1 MQEPY
6 QFTVDANVM
15 SEYTNNS
22 YALWF
27 KVEKFEHASLG
38 TLLMTKVNRNYGGT
52 WTESVWGEMWTAIR
66 PAGYAKGNNLRRDNA
81 ENEISVCFDGPP
93 AGTPSYEHNNDVDG
107 LSDGY
112 SLQPNTWYH
121 ICVVKNGRNEKVYLN
136 GKLIIDCQAR
146 GSGPKNWRGAKFYVG
161 GSMTNLASFTGW
173 VDEVQIWSKSLTQ
186 AEVLEAMKGY
196 RFAPDGLEG
205 YFKFEQTRTDA
216 EGKIYFPN
224 MGKGVDRVAGGYM
237 TIGKSENNVTTDH
250 KQNQLTTTTGV
261 PSLTGVF
268 PIKYESS
275 KWMVEGA
282 RVQNANAS
290 EAEAVFPE
298 SGEYPITVT
307 ASNSWGSVSKT
318 ITEYIV
324 VNPTAIKDVN
334 ADNENGYVIYPH
346 EFENKADVLF
356 AEEGTFVVSVYNTA
370 GATVANNVLDARAG
384 EVKEISLGGAQA
396 GTYVVVLKKD
406 GKAVRSFKIR
416 VK

>member
-1 MQEPY
+1 M
-6 QFTVDANVM
+6 
-15 SEYTNNS
+15 
-22 YALWF
+22 
-27 KVEKFEHASLG
+27 
-38 TLLMTKVNRNYGGT
+38 
-52 WTESVWGEMWTAIR
+52 
-66 PAGYAKGNNLRRDNA
+66 
-81 ENEISVCFDGPP
+81 
-93 AGTPSYEHNNDVDG
+93 
-107 LSDGY
+107 
-112 SLQPNTWYH
+112 
-121 ICVVKNGRNEKVYLN
+121 KNGRNEKVYLN

-146 GSGPKNWRGAKFYVG
+146 GAGPKNWHKAHFYVG

-196 RFAPDGLEG
+196 KTAPAGLEG

-216 EGKIYFPN
+216 DGNIYFPN
-224 MGKGVDRVAGGYM
+224 MGQGVDRVAGGYM
-237 TIGKSENNVTTDH
+237 TIGKEENGRTNDY

-261 PSLTGVF
+261 PALTGVF
-268 PIKYESS
+268 PITYESS

-282 RVQNANAS
+282 RVQNAKAG
-290 EAEAVFPE
+290 EAEVVFPE
-298 SGEYPITVT
+298 TGDYPITVT
-307 ASNSWGSVSKT
+307 ASNSWGSTTKT

-324 VNPTAIKDVN
+324 VNPTAIRDVN
-334 ADNENGYVIYPH
+334 AAGENGYVIYPR

-370 GATVANNVLDARAG
+370 GAQVANNVLDARAG